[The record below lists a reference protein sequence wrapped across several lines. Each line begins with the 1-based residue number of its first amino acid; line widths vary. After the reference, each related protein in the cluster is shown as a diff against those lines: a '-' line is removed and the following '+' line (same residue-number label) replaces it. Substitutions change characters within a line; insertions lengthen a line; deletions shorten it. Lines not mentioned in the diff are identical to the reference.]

1 MNISIMLKPASSNC
15 NLRCKYCF
23 YNDLSSHREMPSHGM
38 MSEQTLRATLKK
50 AFDFAGHDRV
60 MLSFQGG
67 EPLLAGKE
75 FFLKLHDIIRELNVN
90 RAPVSIGVQTNGTL
104 IDDEWCRIFKRG
116 GYLVGLSLD
125 GDEVADSLRIDANG
139 NPTFSRALNGAKLM
153 QKYGVDFNILV
164 VLTKQVANRI
174 EPIYRFFKKQ
184 NFKHLQFIP
193 MLKPLRVDESGKPIS
208 KTTYNEAFPSEQ
220 ENYSMS
226 AEDYS
231 EFLQKCFAMYL
242 KDCMDGKYTS
252 IRQFDNF
259 VRLAHFECPEQCGM
273 EGHCCHQFV
282 IEGGRRG
289 LSVRLLLPRL
299 LRYGQH
305 QRYRFLCAV
314 KAPRCNRIHKRKY
327 ANRGQMQGV
336 QFLSYVPQ
344 RLQARAYR
352 PRQMRRLQKVFRLRL
367 AALEKNQLIAKTGNT
382 TYI

>member
-38 MSEQTLRATLKK
+38 MSEKTLRSTLKK
-50 AFDFAGHDRV
+50 AFDFAGNDRV

-75 FFLKLHDIIRELNVN
+75 FFLKLHDNIRELNVN

-104 IDDEWCRIFKRG
+104 IDEEWCRIFKRG

-174 EPIYRFFKKQ
+174 EPIYKFFKKQ

-208 KTTYNEAFPSEQ
+208 KTTYNEPFPCEE

-282 IEGGRRG
+282 IEGDGEVYPCDFYCLDCYDMG
-289 LSVRLLLPRL
+289 NINDTDFFALSKHPVATEFIKESMQIEDKCKECNFYHMCRNGCKRERIDLDKCAAYKKFFAYALPHL
-299 LRYGQH
+299 
-305 QRYRFLCAV
+305 
-314 KAPRCNRIHKRKY
+314 KRI
-327 ANRGQMQGV
+327 
-336 QFLSYVPQ
+336 S
-344 RLQARAYR
+344 
-352 PRQMRRLQKVFRLRL
+352 
-367 AALEKNQLIAKTGNT
+367 
-382 TYI
+382 